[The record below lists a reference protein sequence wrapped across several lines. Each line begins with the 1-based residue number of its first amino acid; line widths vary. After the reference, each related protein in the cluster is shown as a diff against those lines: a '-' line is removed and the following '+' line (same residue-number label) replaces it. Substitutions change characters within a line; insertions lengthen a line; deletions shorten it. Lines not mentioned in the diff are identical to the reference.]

1 MVKIS
6 PWQVYFAYIQFKYFG
21 LMPFL
26 AFIFTTIIK
35 MPAGIKGKDASYL
48 VKKLA
53 IIPKIKRMIT

>member
-1 MVKIS
+1 
-6 PWQVYFAYIQFKYFG
+6 
-21 LMPFL
+21 
-26 AFIFTTIIK
+26 